1 MSYVR
6 PHQVSGRNK
15 RNRRF
20 IRIQSRRKWQ
30 QQNKIQKEIQR
41 GKETVKNLSSRELT
55 NCEYRL
61 LGKGLKFCLKPKHH
75 NEIQLKQEIFEFT
88 RRLRLKEYFCMPE
101 EDSDGEN
108 DCDSAEGGKNK
119 QKYKKKHSIFTPP
132 SGRDSTL
139 DFYIDAITHELLQKN
154 SKYRFRPN
162 LSTDELS
169 ALKNLRNDDSIILK
183 KSDKGSVIVVMNR
196 TDYIAEVNRQLNNT
210 AYYKK
215 LDHNPVEQFSKD
227 VTDVLDVICRN
238 VNGDSNDTLAV
249 PSDARTPQFYILP
262 KIHKDINSELPL
274 GYPGRPIVSGYTSVT
289 EGISEYI
296 DNILKPH
303 MEALPSYVKDS
314 TDFIKKLGSMPNI
327 SPNAF
332 LVTMDV
338 SSLYPNIPHDDG
350 IEACREYL
358 DKAHSY
364 LSHQSVNDICQ
375 LIELV
380 SSIMKIMFK
389 F

>member
-1 MSYVR
+1 
-6 PHQVSGRNK
+6 
-15 RNRRF
+15 
-20 IRIQSRRKWQ
+20 
-30 QQNKIQKEIQR
+30 
-41 GKETVKNLSSRELT
+41 
-55 NCEYRL
+55 
-61 LGKGLKFCLKPKHH
+61 
-75 NEIQLKQEIFEFT
+75 
-88 RRLRLKEYFCMPE
+88 
-101 EDSDGEN
+101 
-108 DCDSAEGGKNK
+108 
-119 QKYKKKHSIFTPP
+119 
-132 SGRDSTL
+132 
-139 DFYIDAITHELLQKN
+139 
-154 SKYRFRPN
+154 
-162 LSTDELS
+162 
-169 ALKNLRNDDSIILK
+169 
-183 KSDKGSVIVVMNR
+183 MNR

-238 VNGDSNDTLAV
+238 VNGDSNDTLVV

-274 GYPGRPIVSGYTSVT
+274 GYPGRPIVSGYNSVT

-332 LVTMDV
+332 LVTMEV
-338 SSLYPNIPHDDG
+338 SSLYTNIPHDDG

-364 LSHQSVNDICQ
+364 LSHQTSDD
-375 LIELV
+375 
-380 SSIMKIMFK
+380 K
-389 F
+389 

>member
-1 MSYVR
+1 MPSVKELYPDTIGR
-6 PHQVSGRNK
+6 PGA
-15 RNRRF
+15 
-20 IRIQSRRKWQ
+20 
-30 QQNKIQKEIQR
+30 E
-41 GKETVKNLSSRELT
+41 SSSVD
-55 NCEYRL
+55 RL
-61 LGKGLKFCLKPKHH
+61 
-75 NEIQLKQEIFEFT
+75 
-88 RRLRLKEYFCMPE
+88 
-101 EDSDGEN
+101 
-108 DCDSAEGGKNK
+108 GKNK

-238 VNGDSNDTLAV
+238 VNGDSNDTLVV

-274 GYPGRPIVSGYTSVT
+274 GYPGRPIVSGYNSFT

-338 SSLYPNIPHDDG
+338 SSLYTNIPHDDG
-350 IEACREYL
+350 IEACRTAMGTRMAPTYASLFMGKLESDFLANTTVKPSLWLRFL
-358 DKAHSY
+358 D
-364 LSHQSVNDICQ
+364 DIFFNMGTQ
-375 LIELV
+375 
-380 SSIMKIMFK
+380 
-389 F
+389 